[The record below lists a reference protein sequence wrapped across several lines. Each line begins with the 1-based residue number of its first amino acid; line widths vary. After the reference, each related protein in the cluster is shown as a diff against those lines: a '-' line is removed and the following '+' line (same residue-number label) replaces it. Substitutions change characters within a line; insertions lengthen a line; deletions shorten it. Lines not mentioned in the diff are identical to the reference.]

1 MKLSPRAASVGLG
14 LVLVVVVA
22 SAALRLNGAA
32 FAPVSMLDEAGVRLV
47 RALHRTAASLEVLAA
62 LWLAW
67 SAWRRRRPW
76 LGAGIVL
83 ALTVFL
89 ALLGIV
95 AGRSPAPAQALGNL
109 LGGLALVAAFAWLS
123 AEKGVRTL
131 FSPGDASARLKR
143 VLTPFLGALLAVQ
156 IVIGARLAIFGR
168 AGLPTLPLHALL
180 GLGVAALLAWLAL
193 ARIRGRAG
201 MLLFV
206 LALAAPVAGFSALH
220 YEYSALAALVHAAS
234 AACLAAAGAF
244 ALGRNA

>member
-14 LVLVVVVA
+14 LVLVVIVA

-32 FAPVSMLDEAGVRLV
+32 FSPVPMLDEGGVRLV

-67 SAWRRRRPW
+67 SAWRRRGPW
-76 LGAGIVL
+76 LAVGVVL
-83 ALTVFL
+83 ALTAFL

-123 AEKGVRTL
+123 AQKGRGKTFFHM
-131 FSPGDASARLKR
+131 FS
-143 VLTPFLGALLAVQ
+143 FLVAGLLAVQ

-193 ARIRGRAG
+193 AHTRGRAG

-206 LALAAPVAGFSALH
+206 LALAAPIAGFSALH

-234 AACLAAAGAF
+234 AAGLAAAGAF

>member
-14 LVLVVVVA
+14 LVLVVIVA

-32 FAPVSMLDEAGVRLV
+32 FSPVPMLDEGGVRLV

-67 SAWRRRRPW
+67 SAWRRGPW
-76 LGAGIVL
+76 LAVGVVL
-83 ALTVFL
+83 ALTAFL

-109 LGGLALVAAFAWLS
+109 LGGLALVAAFAALS
-123 AEKGVRTL
+123 AQKGRGKTFFHM
-131 FSPGDASARLKR
+131 FS
-143 VLTPFLGALLAVQ
+143 FLVAGLLAVQ

-193 ARIRGRAG
+193 AHTRGRAG

-206 LALAAPVAGFSALH
+206 LALAAPIAGFSALH

-234 AACLAAAGAF
+234 AAGLAAAGAF